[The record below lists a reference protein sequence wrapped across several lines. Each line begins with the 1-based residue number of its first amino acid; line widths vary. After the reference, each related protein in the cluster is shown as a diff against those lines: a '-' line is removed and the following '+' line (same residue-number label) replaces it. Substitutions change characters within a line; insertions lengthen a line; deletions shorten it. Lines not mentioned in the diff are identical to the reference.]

1 MKRTSVL
8 AASTALVT
16 SLLLPHVAPMAQN
29 LALEE
34 IVVTAR
40 KVEENLMEV
49 PLAITAFS
57 AQDIESR
64 NMKDLN
70 DISAFT
76 PSFSFSNQQ
85 GGSGRNDRSTNSL
98 TFRGL
103 FLGNNAGLSAGG
115 QLFIDGAPVIG
126 AQTPSISDVERIEVL
141 KGPQSAYFGRS
152 TFAGAINF
160 VTRDPGDE
168 FAGRINAEYSQFG
181 SHDMALSLEGP
192 IVEDKLAIRV
202 GARSVH
208 EGGYYTNF
216 ADPTQSFG
224 ERDTTSLST
233 SIVFTPSDNL
243 KVKAFVQY
251 FENKDGPPAQAALKQ
266 ESFNGI
272 AGRDGTCRP
281 STPLP
286 ADITP
291 GSTAAQGYYC
301 GTLPSVSEIDPSLIS
316 GDYGINS
323 VLRET
328 LFNPNPNWLTF
339 DPTFVEGY
347 AHRRNAFQA
356 NVRADYDTNGG
367 YTFSSLTAYH
377 RDKSSNL
384 IDLNYRDAR
393 DIANPFFVS
402 EAVTPTRLPWRNTLL
417 LSQARSRDFSQELRI
432 TSPQDERLRW
442 TAGVNYLWAHSPGG
456 TVYGNLILGP
466 FFTAA
471 ITKQWA
477 ETPSVFGAVYYDI
490 ADDLTLSV
498 EGRYQ
503 WDKISQQP
511 IIGTNGLPTTGVA
524 AQKLKETYKSFSPRV
539 SIDYKYAENSTA
551 YALFSRGYRPG
562 GFNAGLVTSTPETL
576 AALRA
581 VVPDAGIAYQ
591 EEQIDNYELGLKST
605 LLDGRA
611 RTTIALYYMDWL
623 NGQAQNSIPV
633 VANGV
638 ANLIGLTVN
647 NGAAKLKGIEFEGQ
661 FQATEN
667 LTLTAAFGLN
677 DTEIESF
684 NCSECN
690 NAYGSFDAVG
700 NELPTVPKY
709 TWALSGEYTD
719 QLTSEFDWFTRV
731 DYTHTGAK
739 NTDFSNVA
747 QTAKIDNVNAR
758 IGIRNDTMSLE
769 AFVVNAFNHDEMIH
783 GLQGTDVFNFIT
795 GPAPNARE
803 IRLSLPKPRS
813 FGVRASYNF

>member
-1 MKRTSVL
+1 MKRTTAL
-8 AASTALVT
+8 AASTALIT
-16 SLLLPHVAPMAQN
+16 SLMLPGVAAMAQS

-40 KVEENLMEV
+40 KIEENLMEV

-57 AQDIESR
+57 AADIESR

-70 DISAFT
+70 DISSFT
-76 PSFSFSNQQ
+76 PSFNFSNQQ

-152 TFAGAINF
+152 TFAGAINY

-168 FAGRINAEYSQFG
+168 FKGRVNAEYSSFN
-181 SHDMALSLEGP
+181 SHDLSVSLEGP

-202 GARSVH
+202 GGRNVH
-208 EGGYYTNF
+208 VGGYYTNF
-216 ADPTQSFG
+216 ADPSQDFG
-224 ERDTTSLST
+224 EQNTSSIST

-251 FENKDGPPAQAALKQ
+251 FENKDGSPAQAALKQ

-291 GSTAAQGYYC
+291 GSSASRGYFC
-301 GTLPSVSEIDPSLIS
+301 GTLPSVSELDPSLIS
-316 GDYGINS
+316 GDYTINAL
-323 VLRET
+323 LRET

-356 NVRADYDTNGG
+356 NVRADYDTDGG

-384 IDLNYRDAR
+384 IDLNYRDAH
-393 DIANPFFVS
+393 DLANPFYVS

-417 LSQARSRDFSQELRI
+417 LSQGRSRDFSQELRV

-490 ADDLTLSV
+490 VDDLTLSV

-511 IIGTNGLPTTGVA
+511 IIGTNAQPTTGVA
-524 AQKLKETYKSFSPRV
+524 AQKLEETYKSFSPRV

-647 NGAAKLKGIEFEGQ
+647 NGKAKLKGIEFEGQ

-719 QLTSEFDWFTRV
+719 ELTSEFDWYGRA

-747 QTAKIDNVNAR
+747 QTAAIDKVNLR
-758 IGIRNDTMSLE
+758 LGIRNDAMSLE
-769 AFVVNAFNHDEMIH
+769 AFVLNAFDNDELIH

-795 GPAPNARE
+795 GPAPGARE
-803 IRLSLPKPRS
+803 IRVSLPIPRS